1 MNQNLELNPEDFY
14 FIPMGGSEQFG
25 VNFNLYAYQGRWL
38 GVDCGIG
45 FADHRLPGI
54 DIVLPDPSF
63 LEDRRDDL
71 EALIVT
77 HAHEDHVG
85 AVPYLWPRLR
95 CPVYCTKFTA
105 LVLRRK
111 LEEAPESRQMDIRIV
126 EPGDTAEIGPF
137 KVHFLHVAHSI
148 PDAFS
153 MIIETPEGRV
163 IHSGDWNL
171 DPTPVIGAPTD
182 GEAFRK
188 AGREGVLAYIGDST
202 NSGVDG
208 RAGSEQEAE
217 RGLEEVFRNC
227 RGRIAVTTFSSN
239 IGRIQS
245 VCRAAEACGRSV
257 TVIGR
262 SMHSMIAAARECG
275 YLEDLQPFL
284 SEGEIDE
291 LPADQQVLVV
301 TGSQGEARA
310 ALAKIARGEMRGVT
324 LGRGDTVI
332 FSARPIPGNEKDIDE
347 VKNNLVAAGIQV
359 IGAGD
364 TAHVIHVSGHP
375 CRDEVAEMYQWTKPE
390 LVIPVHGERVQLEA
404 QADLAR
410 KCQISQVIVPSNGS
424 VIRIKKGQSG
434 IIDHVETG
442 LLGVEAGRLVR
453 TDHPAI
459 VERRK
464 LQFTGAV
471 HVSVVM
477 DERGDLISRP
487 QASTI
492 GLIDVENEDEQS
504 LEHDL
509 CDEIEDILADMQ
521 RSDRKDD
528 HAVHEELR
536 IGARRFINMVLG
548 LKPKATVH
556 VLRVPK

>member
-1 MNQNLELNPEDFY
+1 MNHKLELDPADLH

-25 VNFNLYAYQGRWL
+25 VNFNLYAYQGRWI
-38 GVDCGIG
+38 GIDCGLG

-54 DIVLPDPSF
+54 DIVLPDPTF
-63 LEDRRDDL
+63 LEERRDDL

-95 CPVYCTKFTA
+95 CPVYCTRFTA
-105 LVLRRK
+105 LVLKRK
-111 LEEAPESRQMDIRIV
+111 LEEAPESRAMEIHII
-126 EPGDTAEIGPF
+126 EPGDTVDMGPF

-148 PDAFS
+148 PDAVS
-153 MIIETPEGRV
+153 VIIETPEGRV

-171 DPTPVIGAPTD
+171 DPTPVIGKPTD
-182 GEAFRK
+182 SEGFRK
-188 AGREGVLAYIGDST
+188 VGREGVLAYIGDST

-208 RAGSEQEAE
+208 RAGSEQDAE
-217 RGLEEVFRNC
+217 QGLEEVFKTC

-245 VCRAAEACGRSV
+245 VCKAAEACGRSV
-257 TVIGR
+257 AVIGR
-262 SMHSMIAAARECG
+262 SMHSMIAAARDCG
-275 YLEDLQPFL
+275 YLKDVRPFL

-310 ALAKIARGEMRGVT
+310 ALAKIARGEMRGVS

-347 VKNNLVAAGIQV
+347 VKNNLVAAGIHV

-364 TAHVIHVSGHP
+364 TDHVIHVSGHP
-375 CRDEVAEMYQWTKPE
+375 CRDEVVEMYQWTKPE
-390 LVIPVHGERVQLEA
+390 VVIPVHGERVQLEA
-404 QADLAR
+404 QADIAR
-410 KCQISQVIVPSNGS
+410 RSQVSQVIVPSNGS

-442 LLGVEAGRLVR
+442 LLGVEAGRLVP

-459 VERRK
+459 LERRK
-464 LQFTGAV
+464 LQFTGAI
-471 HVSVVM
+471 HVSVVL
-477 DERGDLISRP
+477 DARGDLVSRP
-487 QASTI
+487 EVSTI
-492 GLIDVENEDEQS
+492 GLINPEDEKEKA
-504 LEHDL
+504 LERDL
-509 CDEIEDILADMQ
+509 CDELEDILADMQ

-536 IGARRFINMVLG
+536 IGARRFVNMVMG
-548 LKPKATVH
+548 IKPKATVH
-556 VLRVPK
+556 VIRV